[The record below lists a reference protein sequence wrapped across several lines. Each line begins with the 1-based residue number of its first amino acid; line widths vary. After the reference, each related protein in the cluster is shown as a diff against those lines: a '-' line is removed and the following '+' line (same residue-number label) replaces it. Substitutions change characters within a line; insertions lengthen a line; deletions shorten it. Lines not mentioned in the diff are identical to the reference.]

1 MEVMG
6 LMLGEYV
13 DEFTISVVDVFSMP
27 QCGNSVSVES
37 IDPVYQATM
46 LDMIRRVNRPETV
59 VGWYH
64 SHPGF
69 GCWLSGIDIS
79 TQESFER
86 LDERAVGLVIDPI
99 QSVKGTVVI
108 DCFRLIHKSFMFLNL
123 DPRQINSNIGNCVR
137 PNVTALIHGLNK
149 HYFSLVISYNRNKL
163 EQNLLLALMKNSW
176 IDDLKTKPIN
186 EAKEENIDFLERL
199 EAASKAYI
207 SQIEEIT
214 LSQSEIVMKQV
225 ERECAKKKILHIADQ
240 MIDNITIDSMR
251 HSILYQIF

>member
-1 MEVMG
+1 MSRVARVLRSLIGRVSSEIGLGSIPQSDTSEKIILSSLALIKILKHGRAGIPMEVMG

-123 DPRQINSNIGNCVR
+123 DPRQINSNIGNCAR

-186 EAKEENIDFLERL
+186 EAKEENI
-199 EAASKAYI
+199 A
-207 SQIEEIT
+207 
-214 LSQSEIVMKQV
+214 
-225 ERECAKKKILHIADQ
+225 
-240 MIDNITIDSMR
+240 
-251 HSILYQIF
+251 